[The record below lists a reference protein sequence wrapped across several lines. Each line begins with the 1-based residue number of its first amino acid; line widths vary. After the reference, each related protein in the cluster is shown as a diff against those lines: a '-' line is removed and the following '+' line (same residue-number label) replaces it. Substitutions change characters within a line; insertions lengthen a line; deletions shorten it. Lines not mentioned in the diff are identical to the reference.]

1 MFSPRLLLSVRGKLK
16 SLCGTLDPYKDNV
29 LVNNLVC
36 EREIGAVPFKKEKK
50 KLYSLARDLQKTL
63 LTQQVICGYLKPF
76 LLS

>member
-50 KLYSLARDLQKTL
+50 NY
-63 LTQQVICGYLKPF
+63 IH
-76 LLS
+76 